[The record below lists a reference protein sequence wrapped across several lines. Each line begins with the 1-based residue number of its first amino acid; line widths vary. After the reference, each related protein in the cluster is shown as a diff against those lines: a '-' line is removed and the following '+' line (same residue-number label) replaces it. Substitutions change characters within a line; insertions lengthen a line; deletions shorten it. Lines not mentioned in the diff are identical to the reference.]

1 MKQLLFILNP
11 VSGMKKAAKRLSDI
25 VSVFN
30 RADYDTHV
38 YITAKRGDATRVV
51 EQRGKKMDLIVCCG
65 GDGTL
70 NETVTGLIRAGLNVP
85 LGYIPAG
92 STNDFSNTLKLN
104 ANPVK
109 AAEQI
114 VNGTP
119 TQLDV
124 GRFGD
129 SYFTYIASFGAFT
142 KASYSTSQNAKNTLG
157 HLAYVLSGIQEI
169 SGIKKQRVR
178 MELDGTA
185 LEGDY
190 IFGAV
195 CNSTSVGGVLTLAP
209 SLVDLSD
216 GKFEVLLVRSPK
228 DISELSECIVALTN
242 QTYEC
247 KMLTLRSASRV
258 TVFTDCLSWSLD
270 GECAEG
276 GEVVEIENLHNRISL
291 VL

>member
-1 MKQLLFILNP
+1 MKQLLLIVNP
-11 VSGMKKAAKRLSDI
+11 VSGMKKAAKRLSEI

-38 YITAKRGDATRVV
+38 FITAERGDATRMV
-51 EQRGKKMDLIVCCG
+51 EAHGKRMDLIVCCG

-70 NETVTGLIRAGLNVP
+70 NETVTGIIRANLTVP
-85 LGYIPAG
+85 LGYIPTG
-92 STNDFSNTLKLN
+92 STNDFSSTLKLN
-104 ANPVK
+104 ANPVA

-119 TQLDV
+119 TLVDV
-124 GRFGD
+124 GRFED

-142 KASYSTSQNAKNTLG
+142 KASYATKQNTKNALG

-169 SGIKKQRVR
+169 SGIKKQHVR
-178 MELDGTA
+178 MELDGSV
-185 LEGDY
+185 LEDDF

-209 SLVDLSD
+209 TLVDLSD

-228 DISELSECIVALTN
+228 DVSELSECIVALTN
-242 QTYEC
+242 QTYDC

-258 TVFTDCLSWSLD
+258 TVTT
-270 GECAEG
+270 
-276 GEVVEIENLHNRISL
+276 N
-291 VL
+291 

>member
-1 MKQLLFILNP
+1 MKQLLLIINP

-30 RADYDTHV
+30 RANYDTHV
-38 YITAKRGDATRVV
+38 YITANRGDATHVV
-51 EQRGKKMDLIVCCG
+51 CERGGEMDLIVCCG

-70 NETVTGLIRAGLNVP
+70 NETVTGIIRANLTVP
-85 LGYIPAG
+85 LGYIPTG

-104 ANPVK
+104 SNPIK

-114 VNGTP
+114 LNGTP
-119 TQLDV
+119 TPLDV

-142 KASYSTSQNAKNTLG
+142 KASYATKQTTKNALG
-157 HLAYVLSGIQEI
+157 HLAYVLGGIQEI
-169 SGIKKQRVR
+169 SGIKKQHVR
-178 MELDGTA
+178 MELDGA
-185 LEGDY
+185 VLEDDF

-216 GKFEVLLVRSPK
+216 GKFEVLLVRTPK
-228 DISELSECIVALTN
+228 DITEFSDLITSLNN
-242 QTYEC
+242 QTYDC
-247 KMLTLRSASRV
+247 KMLTLRSASKV
-258 TVFTDCLSWSLD
+258 TVKTKALSWSLD
-270 GECAEG
+270 GEYAEG
-276 GEVVEIENLHNRISL
+276 ANRIEIENLHNRLLL